1 MGVSLNN
8 LRVACLAALP
18 DTQIRCSS
26 APPQDFE
33 APPGAL
39 PPLLVK
45 IHGGPTSQA
54 SSAFNLGVQY
64 WTSRGGWGRMLGRAG
79 HPATWT
85 IGRGGG
91 G

>member
-1 MGVSLNN
+1 MPL
-8 LRVACLAALP
+8 
-18 DTQIRCSS
+18 
-26 APPQDFE
+26 QDFE

-64 WTSRGGWGRMLGRAG
+64 WTSRGGWQEGALCWLGSTANKEPCIPF
-79 HPATWT
+79 PA
-85 IGRGGG
+85 
-91 G
+91 